1 MLICA
6 CPGNGG
12 GRPKGA
18 EVGLPGSP
26 EGDVAAVG
34 PRAAWVLRSPA
45 ASSSSSPFSPLWE
58 EEVVAAAGEIGSG
71 GWRKE
76 EAARVVWSQAGRC
89 YWSSA
94 AS

>member
-1 MLICA
+1 MA
-6 CPGNGG
+6 
-12 GRPKGA
+12 
-18 EVGLPGSP
+18 LPGSP

-34 PRAAWVLRSPA
+34 PRAAWVLSGPA
-45 ASSSSSPFSPLWE
+45 ASSSSPASSPLWA

-76 EAARVVWSQAGRC
+76 EAARVVWSPAGRC
-89 YWSSA
+89 SWSCA